1 MKLRV
6 TRVFFL
12 RTRQP
17 PTRAA
22 RTDEP
27 LIPRTLARRDAPEVK
42 VRGVLEYLR
51 ARGASVGRQSQRY
64 SALRYT
70 SARIH
75 QSREHPPAPASA
87 PAFQIAD
94 EPSADHPVPW
104 KPRTGRARRL
114 APRWS
119 RASRTASGSA
129 PPRASSFAASTSAS
143 PPRGSTTIGASSSP
157 KITNSPSFERP
168 TFTRPRTRCHCRAG
182 CSNPRSVVRRGRRGR
197 YDRYHRRRRRR
208 RRPTG

>member
-6 TRVFFL
+6 TRVFFSPDAS
-12 RTRQP
+12 P

-70 SARIH
+70 SARSTNPANTR
-75 QSREHPPAPASA
+75 QHPR
-87 PAFQIAD
+87 Q
-94 EPSADHPVPW
+94 H
-104 KPRTGRARRL
+104 
-114 APRWS
+114 
-119 RASRTASGSA
+119 
-129 PPRASSFAASTSAS
+129 
-143 PPRGSTTIGASSSP
+143 
-157 KITNSPSFERP
+157 
-168 TFTRPRTRCHCRAG
+168 
-182 CSNPRSVVRRGRRGR
+182 PRSKLQTNPPLTTPSR
-197 YDRYHRRRRRR
+197 
-208 RRPTG
+208 